1 MTLGK
6 EYGTKGG
13 LLETTWGIFNI
24 KQNMGSWQFEQKKKN
39 LSDITLGNLYNILH
53 PMQTNTI
60 VDSTFH
66 F

>member
-13 LLETTWGIFNI
+13 LLETTSGIFNI
-24 KQNMGSWQFEQKKKN
+24 KQNMGTWQFEQKKY
-39 LSDITLGNLYNILH
+39 LSDITLGNLYNMCH

-60 VDSTFH
+60 VDSIFH